1 MVEDALREG
10 SSGSGGSEGL
20 GESEGLSDGKVG
32 LHVDERGSG
41 NRLFSDNDTSSGGEA
56 LVDSTDSFF
65 RALDLD
71 EEDRLLESG
80 GSNELR
86 GVEDSSGS
94 GDELTTTSVDSI
106 SMEGNILDVES
117 DTSHVLFDED
127 TFLGGP
133 VEGGFHGVL
142 NFVKVLDSL
151 GGINKDVRSGGL
163 GSETPDLESIIGVPL
178 VFVSEDGSSDLRV
191 LLGLD
196 LTVFDGL
203 GKFVTERLTDSEDS
217 VMLVRGLGETLLA
230 GFLSDGFLVGDDGVT
245 LLDGAFGEFFLKIL
259 KADFDMEFTTSGNN
273 VLTRLFSLDENEGI
287 GLGELSESFDEL
299 GEIGSG
305 LDLDGNTHDGGDR
318 VLHDSNVVGFV
329 TIGNGTLLEEV
340 LIDTDEG
347 NGVSTRD
354 IGDGLGLSSHHED
367 GSLDVLAVKINLGSG
382 LVVRSHDSDLLSSGG
397 GTSENT
403 SESEESSLIV
413 GGDHL
418 GDEDHEGT
426 GRVTLLDGLTTRIID
441 GSLIEVSS
449 SVLLG
454 LQGGREL
461 EDDHLNESIS
471 SVKPFLE
478 DSLEKGLAFV
488 VLLVTLE
495 GNSETDEH
503 LVDDFSLSFHGVSA
517 ELDDGLHD
525 ELNEASSE
533 LTTGTVVVGGAE
545 FFCPWG

>member
-10 SSGSGGSEGL
+10 SSRSGGSEGL

-259 KADFDMEFTTSGNN
+259 RQISIWSSPHPAITCSPDSS
-273 VLTRLFSLDENEGI
+273 VWTRTRGSDL
-287 GLGELSESFDEL
+287 ESFLSPSTSL
-299 GEIGSG
+299 GRSEA
-305 LDLDGNTHDGGDR
+305 DLTSTATRTTGETEY
-318 VLHDSNVVGFV
+318 FM
-329 TIGNGTLLEEV
+329 TLMLW
-340 LIDTDEG
+340 
-347 NGVSTRD
+347 
-354 IGDGLGLSSHHED
+354 
-367 GSLDVLAVKINLGSG
+367 
-382 LVVRSHDSDLLSSGG
+382 
-397 GTSENT
+397 
-403 SESEESSLIV
+403 
-413 GGDHL
+413 
-418 GDEDHEGT
+418 
-426 GRVTLLDGLTTRIID
+426 
-441 GSLIEVSS
+441 
-449 SVLLG
+449 
-454 LQGGREL
+454 
-461 EDDHLNESIS
+461 
-471 SVKPFLE
+471 
-478 DSLEKGLAFV
+478 
-488 VLLVTLE
+488 
-495 GNSETDEH
+495 
-503 LVDDFSLSFHGVSA
+503 
-517 ELDDGLHD
+517 
-525 ELNEASSE
+525 ASSQSE
-533 LTTGTVVVGGAE
+533 IVPCLRRY
-545 FFCPWG
+545 